1 MGKSALA
8 DTIGLHAA
16 INEGIAVG
24 KFSME
29 MQNEENAQRAMASVA
44 SIPLHEIRRPEHMS
58 DVHWGNL
65 THGVESCA
73 ASRSSPTT
81 PAG

>member
-16 INEGIAVG
+16 IHEGMAVG

-65 THGVESCA
+65 THGVEKLRNV
-73 ASRSSPTT
+73 RSSRTT